1 MDLIKPGNPRR
12 VMLGM
17 CLQMWSQLCGMNI
30 MMYVYAPMVGSI
42 NHPIYLK
49 KNQRYYIVYVFEG
62 AGLTGRRSNLIADV
76 SLHY

>member
-30 MMYVYAPMVGSI
+30 MMYVRRVPMVGSI
-42 NHPIYLK
+42 NHPIYSK
-49 KNQRYYIVYVFEG
+49 KKKSKGTTSSTSSKAQV
-62 AGLTGRRSNLIADV
+62 LQDV
-76 SLHY
+76 VVTSSPT